1 MRSKHAGEL
10 ATLRDEVS
18 RLELRLAEERRER
31 KTVEDQV
38 TQAHSEHHSKAR
50 DLEGEGTFYD
60 QYFYILSLL
69 VHSMFNYCYHYH
81 YRCA

>member
-10 ATLRDEVS
+10 AALRDEVS

-50 DLEGEGTFYD
+50 DLEGEGSSMTNTPTPYPFSTSTFY
-60 QYFYILSLL
+60 
-69 VHSMFNYCYHYH
+69 V
-81 YRCA
+81 